1 MKVVVVTGR
10 LMQSRVREVAEEFG
24 CTVFTAPVD
33 IASFIRPSHLQGLTG
48 FDLIIFPG
56 YSTIDLDAVE
66 KSLGIKAVL
75 GPKDL
80 SNLGYVLENIERL
93 VLSKTVPACVLL
105 TSEMRKR
112 AFTEIKQVDS
122 AEIKSRL
129 LKKPGNFVVGDLA
142 VGLDFPMRVMAEI
155 VDADTMSNSEVIE
168 RARYYVGQGA
178 DIIDIGISH
187 KAPGRTAELMGL
199 LRRLNVLLSV
209 DTMDLD
215 NLNAAIESGV
225 DLLMSLDKELLES
238 VQPTNTPVVIVPGR
252 GKFNGYEE
260 KLQALNESIALAKE
274 RGFTNII
281 ADPILE
287 PLGYGVSDSIAGYRE
302 LGRKGEVPLLMGV
315 GNVTELTDA
324 DSIGINAFLAGIA
337 MECGVS
343 LLFTTEASH
352 KTRGAVA
359 ELKTASNMMFL
370 AKSRGTMPKDLGIDL
385 LRLKE
390 KRRVISSA
398 TSESRRVKAE
408 PGVKKPDSLGD
419 FTIHVEEDKLV
430 ALHLKAGRAD
440 VAVEGTSAK
449 DICDTIIRLGL
460 VSEMSHAS
468 YLGVELEKAE
478 VALRTGRSYVQD
490 ETLFPY

>member
-1 MKVVVVTGR
+1 MKVAVVTGR

-24 CTVFTAPVD
+24 CSVFTAPVD
-33 IASFIRPSHLQGLTG
+33 IASFIRLEHLQGVDG

-56 YSTIDLDAVE
+56 YSTLDLNTVE

-93 VLSKTVPACVLL
+93 VLSKTVPACALL
-105 TSEMRKR
+105 TSEMRSR
-112 AFTEIKQVDS
+112 ALTEIKQVDS

-129 LKKPGNFVVGDLA
+129 LKKPGNFVIRDLA
-142 VGLDFPMRVMAEI
+142 VGQDFPMRVVAEI
-155 VDADTMSNSEVIE
+155 VDADTMSDSEVVD
-168 RARYYVGQGA
+168 RARYYIGQGA

-187 KAPGRTAELMGL
+187 KAPARTAELIGV
-199 LRRLNVLLSV
+199 LRRLNVPLSV

-225 DLLMSLDKELLES
+225 DLIMSLDKELLEK
-238 VQPTNTPVVIVPGR
+238 VRPTNTPVVIVPGR
-252 GKFNGYEE
+252 EKYTRLSSRLRMLYENIE
-260 KLQALNESIALAKE
+260 LAKE

-287 PLGYGVSDSIAGYRE
+287 PVGYGVTDSIAAYLE
-302 LGRKGEVPLLMGV
+302 MGRKGEVPLLMGV

-337 MECGVS
+337 MECSVS
-343 LLFTTEASH
+343 LLFTTEASP
-352 KTRGAVA
+352 KTRGAVS
-359 ELKTASNMMFL
+359 ELKSASNMMFL
-370 AKSRGTMPKDLGIDL
+370 AKSRGTTPKDLGIDL

-390 KRRVISSA
+390 KRRVISPA
-398 TSESRRVKAE
+398 ASESQRVKAE
-408 PGVKKPDSLGD
+408 SVVKKPDPLGD

-430 ALHLKAGRAD
+430 ALHTRAGKSD
-440 VAVEGTSAK
+440 VAVEGTSAR
-449 DICDTIIRLGL
+449 DLCDTILRLGL

-468 YLGVELEKAE
+468 YLGLELEKAE
-478 VALRTGRSYVQD
+478 IALRTGRSYVQD
-490 ETLFPY
+490 ETLFHY